1 MTEGKK
7 LLELLKKIEG
17 NKKELL
23 NILKDEDINLIE
35 NAIKIAK
42 TFCLQSNKNNT
53 DSQRLLWLMELS
65 LSLYNHKQP
74 LYNIENPSDES
85 LKIKTK
91 HRICGVM
98 GKQ

>member
-42 TFCLQSNKNNT
+42 TFCL
-53 DSQRLLWLMELS
+53 
-65 LSLYNHKQP
+65 
-74 LYNIENPSDES
+74 
-85 LKIKTK
+85 
-91 HRICGVM
+91 
-98 GKQ
+98 